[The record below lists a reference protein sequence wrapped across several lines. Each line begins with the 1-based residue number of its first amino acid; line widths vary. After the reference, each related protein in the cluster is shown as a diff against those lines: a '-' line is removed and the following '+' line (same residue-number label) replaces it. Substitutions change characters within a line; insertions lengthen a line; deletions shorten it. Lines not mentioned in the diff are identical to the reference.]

1 MILINKIDKKERSF
15 VLSLVNNALIVLVL
29 KKNGCMG
36 PGGLVY
42 FNLLKG
48 GLTAIFFSTF
58 FTQDVTLDFT
68 HDPPSNIPVCLFTFL
83 ISLLVQS
90 APPPPPNG
98 HGGFHRFLKF
108 SRNLWPCIYVLANCY
123 IRYNIGLYKILF
135 Y

>member
-42 FNLLKG
+42 FKLLKG
-48 GLTAIFFSTF
+48 GLTAISFSTF

-68 HDPPSNIPVCLFTFL
+68 HDPPSNIHVCLFTFL

-90 APPPPPNG
+90 APPPPPPLPPTG
-98 HGGFHRFLKF
+98 MEDSQALD
-108 SRNLWPCIYVLANCY
+108 V
-123 IRYNIGLYKILF
+123 
-135 Y
+135 